1 MGPARAAV
9 AAIGPGGETCYD
21 GACQMQPTV
30 FYLIRHAETTWN
42 AEGRLQGT
50 LDAPLS
56 ERGQEQV
63 RRLVEALRA
72 VPLTAVY
79 SSPLGRACA
88 TAAPIAAAH
97 GVPLR
102 TVAELREMAQGEW
115 EGRMRP
121 IQARHDSP
129 AESGLPGGETMAEVK
144 TRAVAAIYSLAE
156 RHPGEVIAVVA
167 HGGVN
172 KAILLE
178 CLGAPLGR
186 HTRIA
191 QGSACISIV
200 EVGGSQPRVMALN
213 STVHLDADP

>member
-1 MGPARAAV
+1 MP
-9 AAIGPGGETCYD
+9 
-21 GACQMQPTV
+21 PTV
-30 FYLIRHAETTWN
+30 IYLIRHAETTWN

-72 VPLTAVY
+72 VPLAAVY

-115 EGRMRP
+115 EGRLRP

-129 AESGLPGGETMAEVK
+129 AESGLPGSESMVEVQA
-144 TRAVAAIYSLAE
+144 RAVATLRALAE
-156 RHPGEVIAVVA
+156 KHPGEVIAVVA

-178 CLGAPLGR
+178 CLGAPLGH

-191 QGSACISIV
+191 QGSASISIV
-200 EVGGSQPRVMALN
+200 EIGGLLPRVTALN

>member
-1 MGPARAAV
+1 MH
-9 AAIGPGGETCYD
+9 
-21 GACQMQPTV
+21 PTV
-30 FYLIRHAETTWN
+30 IYLIRHAETTWN

-63 RRLVEALRA
+63 RRLVEALGA
-72 VPLTAVY
+72 VPLAAVY

-102 TVAELREMAQGEW
+102 TVAELREMDQGEW
-115 EGRMRP
+115 EGRLISEVRDWAGRP
-121 IQARHDSP
+121 SQARVDSP
-129 AESGLPGGETMAEVK
+129 AESRLPGSESMAEVAA
-144 TRAVAAIYSLAE
+144 RAVAALHLLAE
-156 RHPGEVIAVVA
+156 RHPGEAIAVVA

-172 KAILLE
+172 KTLLLS
-178 CLGAPLGR
+178 CLGAPLGH

-191 QGSACISIV
+191 QGGACINII
-200 EVGGSQPRVMALN
+200 ELGGPLPRVTALN
-213 STVHLDADP
+213 STVHLDAERLCGGGLYGGP